1 MDKRDSCRLCPR
13 QTRDGHQWRID
24 IALEEA
30 ATNQD
35 ALCAHLHGVLVQRE
49 LEAAPATAAADAW
62 PVVEQTYRQSLGIR
76 SGFLDKLN
84 ASDWNAA
91 TLLVEERSSRYK
103 WLAPEL

>member
-1 MDKRDSCRLCPR
+1 V
-13 QTRDGHQWRID
+13 
-24 IALEEA
+24 

-49 LEAAPATAAADAW
+49 LEAAPATEAAGVW
-62 PVVEQTYRQSLGIR
+62 SVVEQAYRQSLGIR

-103 WLAPEL
+103 WLAPREAARLEL